1 MTLPTGQPHPNAG
14 GEPVGA
20 GAVRLVHTMGT
31 VITID
36 ARTPLPEADLQH
48 ALDGAEQVLHDAD
61 RMFSTYR
68 DDSWVS
74 RLARRKTR
82 LADCPPQVTDVFD
95 LCDAAERLTDGWF
108 TAAWR
113 NDGAMDPT
121 GLVKGWAAARASR
134 LLLDFGVADHCVN
147 AAGDIALA
155 GQPAPGRPWRVGI
168 ADPRTPRALLGAV
181 DPGAARA
188 GCCPG
193 QQVSGQAVATSGV
206 GERGPHIRDPHRGRS
221 ATGLLSATVLGPD
234 PALAD
239 ALATALIAA
248 GDAAPPLL
256 ERLRPAGWA
265 GCLLTDD
272 GRLLDPDRLLNPRPG
287 RRPSAALAHLAPT
300 TALTHPAQ
308 RQGPHPNGE

>member
-1 MTLPTGQPHPNAG
+1 MTVPTSQPHPNVG
-14 GEPVGA
+14 GELARG

-48 ALDGAEQVLHDAD
+48 ALDEAEQVLHDTD

-74 RLARRKTR
+74 RLARCQTR
-82 LADCPPQVTDVFD
+82 LAHCPPQVSEVFE

-108 TAAWR
+108 SAGWR
-113 NDGAMDPT
+113 NDGALDPT
-121 GLVKGWAAARASR
+121 GLVKGWAAGRASR
-134 LLLDFGVADHCVN
+134 LLLGYGVTDHCVN

-155 GQPAPGRPWRVGI
+155 GQPAAGRGWRVGI
-168 ADPRTPRALLGAV
+168 ADPRTPGALLGAV
-181 DPGAARA
+181 DPGGA
-188 GCCPG
+188 GAGGCAEQPA
-193 QQVSGQAVATSGV
+193 SGRAVATSGV
-206 GERGPHIRDPHRGRS
+206 GERGPHVLDPHIGRP

-248 GDAAPPLL
+248 GQSAPSLL

-265 GCLLTDD
+265 GALLTDD
-272 GRLLDPDRLLNPRPG
+272 GHLLDLDRLLSPRPA
-287 RRPSAALAHLAPT
+287 AALA
-300 TALTHPAQ
+300 HPAQ
-308 RQGPHPNGE
+308 RQGPHRNRDANRNNAQW